1 MKEKSISKKTH
12 AKILGVQYG
21 IYKIIYDRGWD
32 DAMHDYTNDD
42 KPEATKKEIK
52 AWESR
57 KQNETKRKRIDA
69 HSDAVEPET

>member
-1 MKEKSISKKTH
+1 MGKPSQREFMEHHFERGKNVKEKSISKKTH

-32 DAMHDYTNDD
+32 DAMYDYTNDD

-52 AWESR
+52 AWKLR
-57 KQNETKRKRIDA
+57 K
-69 HSDAVEPET
+69 

>member
-21 IYKIIYDRGWD
+21 IYKIIYNRGWKEANEFIRASRKLFD
-32 DAMHDYTNDD
+32 DD

-57 KQNETKRKRIDA
+57 KQNETMRGYNN
-69 HSDAVEPET
+69 